1 MFLVTLWEVEVR
13 EKACE
18 VAVEGIRVWFSVWGL
33 LFVGS

>member
-18 VAVEGIRVWFSVWGL
+18 VEGIRLWFSVWGL